1 MKKPET
7 IFNKGITLKKKYGKA
22 KAIEILTA
30 DKARFERNKK
40 FKESVDCYAV
50 IQRLK
55 SGQI

>member
-1 MKKPET
+1 MSET
-7 IFNKGITLKKKYGKA
+7 IFSKGTRLKKAYGKA